1 MSNYNITTNFGDKDS
16 LPSGNAQKVVKG
28 SEFTT
33 EFTNIKTAVNSK
45 ADIAGATFTGTVNI
59 NADVAVDNSVFV
71 VNTTANRVGV
81 NNATPSATLD
91 LTGTLNAT
99 GNTTIG
105 GTLGV
110 TGATTL
116 SNTLAVTGNSTVG
129 GTLGVTGNT
138 TVGGTLGVTGNTT
151 LTDAT
156 VSGTLGVTGIT
167 TLGDDLI
174 LDTDAVSLLNTSTV
188 GGKGRIGVGTAT
200 PSYHLEVAQSTDA
213 YIGFKTPSTK
223 TNSIFFHDS
232 TSSTTSGTIEYSH
245 VTDALTFKVN
255 AQGANALTLGNDNT
269 VYVNNRLSIN
279 EGNPT
284 AIEGKLHINA
294 SNTTSALSIDNTNSG
309 GVGNQVT
316 LLNYQRNG
324 TTVSR
329 LTATD
334 DGSISYIRGTTTGDS
349 GFGYQGTS
357 LSPMSQSAVSNF
369 GTDNGGSDLGTTSSR
384 WGTVYLVGSPNVS
397 SDQRLKEN
405 ITDADDAGST
415 IDAIQI
421 RKFDWIDSGE
431 HQSYGVVAQEL
442 AEVFPEA
449 VSGDEDEEYIMGV
462 TYEKLIPMLVKE
474 VQSLRSRVAELE
486 NN

>member
-1 MSNYNITTNFGDKDS
+1 MSNYNITTNFGAKDS
-16 LPSGNAQKVVKG
+16 LPSGNTQKVVKG

-45 ADIAGATFTGTVNI
+45 ADSAGDTFTGTVNI
-59 NADVAVDNSVFV
+59 NANLNVDSGVLFVNS
-71 VNTTANRVGV
+71 TANRVGV
-81 NNATPSATLD
+81 NNASPSATLD

-99 GNTTIG
+99 SNTTIG

-116 SNTLAVTGNSTVG
+116 SS
-129 GTLGVTGNT
+129 
-138 TVGGTLGVTGNTT
+138 
-151 LTDAT
+151 
-156 VSGTLGVTGIT
+156 TLGVTGIT

-174 LDTDAVSLLNTSTV
+174 LDTDAVSLLNTSNV

-200 PSYHLEVAQSTDA
+200 PTYHLEVAQSTDA

-223 TNSIFFHDS
+223 KNSIFFYDS
-232 TSSTTSGTIEYSH
+232 TSSTISGTIEYSH

-255 AQGANALTLGNDNT
+255 AQGANALTLGSDNT

-279 EGNPT
+279 EGDPSD
-284 AIEGKLHINA
+284 IEGLLHINA
-294 SNTTSALSIDNTNSG
+294 SSATPALSVDNTKSG
-309 GVGNQVT
+309 GVGNAIT
-316 LLNYQRNG
+316 LLDYQRSG
-324 TTVSR
+324 TTVST

-334 DGSISYIRGTTTGDS
+334 DGSISYIRGTTAGDT
-349 GFGYQGTS
+349 GFGYEGSALRPTS
-357 LSPMSQSAVSNF
+357 LSAVSSF
-369 GTDNGGSDLGTTSSR
+369 GAGNGGSDLGTTSSR
-384 WGTVYLVGSPNVS
+384 WGDIYLVNSPDVL

-415 IDAIQI
+415 IDNIQI
-421 RKFDWIDSGE
+421 RKFDWIDSGK

-449 VSGDEDEEYIMGV
+449 TSVPQSEEDIMGV
-462 TYEKLIPMLVKE
+462 TFEKLIPMLVKE
-474 VQSLRSRVAELE
+474 IQSLRSRVAELE